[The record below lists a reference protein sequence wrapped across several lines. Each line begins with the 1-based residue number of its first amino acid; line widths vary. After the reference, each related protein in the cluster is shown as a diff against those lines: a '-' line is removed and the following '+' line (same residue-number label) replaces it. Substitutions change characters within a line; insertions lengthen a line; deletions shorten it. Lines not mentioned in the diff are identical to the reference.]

1 MAAAKVEESA
11 VRTALE
17 GFPDPETGGSVVELG
32 QLSAVRVEGD
42 SVFLT
47 LALSSHSAIL
57 RDRTAKELT
66 ERVRSRL
73 PGVQNVAVELT
84 VLERP
89 PKKIGQIG
97 LAAKSVIA
105 VGSGKGGVGKSTI
118 AASIALGLARAAAG
132 WD

>member
-1 MAAAKVEESA
+1 MAAAKVDEFA
-11 VRTALE
+11 VRTALQD
-17 GFPDPETGGSVVELG
+17 FLDPETGGSVVELG
-32 QLSAVRVEGD
+32 QVSAVRVDGD

-66 ERVRSRL
+66 ERVRSRV
-73 PGVQNVAVELT
+73 PGVQNVAVELA

-118 AASIALGLARAAAG
+118 AASIALGLRAPAAG